1 MKAQNGGLNLI
12 KDFDIN
18 ENQHYTN
25 TVNHFFMLSL
35 WLSFKVK
42 SQMQEISQSQ
52 VTLMQSHNHNN
63 LLSYQLA
70 NLQEAFALN
79 FGLAHEPLLMPD
91 VLNAPAG
98 RPMAL
103 LYLKAHACSPCNMP
117 VIQRLVDQGWQQ
129 NGFRIVSHLSNRYFL
144 MQALGDEELD
154 DQGKVSWV
162 DHPIY
167 AKETT
172 QYDAELLLI
181 DNQGLITGLLPLELM
196 KEGDVFAD
204 FFSNIYQN
212 DE

>member
-1 MKAQNGGLNLI
+1 
-12 KDFDIN
+12 
-18 ENQHYTN
+18 
-25 TVNHFFMLSL
+25 
-35 WLSFKVK
+35 
-42 SQMQEISQSQ
+42 MQEISQSQ

-117 VIQRLVDQGWQQ
+117 VIHRLIEQGWKQ
-129 NGFRIVSHLSNRYFL
+129 NGFRIVSHPSNRYFL
-144 MQALGDEELD
+144 MQSLRDEELD
-154 DQGKVSWV
+154 DQGKVIWV

>member
-1 MKAQNGGLNLI
+1 
-12 KDFDIN
+12 
-18 ENQHYTN
+18 
-25 TVNHFFMLSL
+25 
-35 WLSFKVK
+35 
-42 SQMQEISQSQ
+42 
-52 VTLMQSHNHNN
+52 
-63 LLSYQLA
+63 
-70 NLQEAFALN
+70 
-79 FGLAHEPLLMPD
+79 
-91 VLNAPAG
+91 
-98 RPMAL
+98 
-103 LYLKAHACSPCNMP
+103 
-117 VIQRLVDQGWQQ
+117 
-129 NGFRIVSHLSNRYFL
+129 

>member
-1 MKAQNGGLNLI
+1 MESTRNNFLCWVKKFELKLLLI
-12 KDFDIN
+12 FLFS
-18 ENQHYTN
+18 
-25 TVNHFFMLSL
+25 VVSL
-35 WLSFKVK
+35 GLSFKVK
-42 SQMQEISQSQ
+42 KTSNELSRLKTNLVKIEQQ
-52 VTLMQSHNHNN
+52 NN
-63 LLSYQLA
+63 MLNYQLDV
-70 NLQEAFALN
+70 LQEAFALN

-103 LYLKAHACSPCNMP
+103 LYLKDHACSPCNMP